1 MFKLRCN
8 KGKYTLSEEAEEA
21 AKKRLEAENG
31 STFGNGRGVR
41 NLFERVLVRQAGRL
55 ANKESVTK
63 EELME
68 ILPEDF
74 ETE

>member
-1 MFKLRCN
+1 M
-8 KGKYTLSEEAEEA
+8 
-21 AKKRLEAENG
+21 
-31 STFGNGRGVR
+31 R

-68 ILPEDF
+68 IAPEDF
-74 ETE
+74 ETDEKPSPEDKAQSDSGPLSVVSE